1 MAKLGAWQKQ
11 IKTKLVAVN
20 KILKF
25 IIFQQVNVISILL
38 LQIVA
43 ASEYYQYSRM
53 LHITFKF
60 L

>member
-1 MAKLGAWQKQ
+1 MAKPEAWQKQ

>member
-1 MAKLGAWQKQ
+1 MAKLSAWQKQ

-25 IIFQQVNVISILL
+25 MIFQQVNVISILL